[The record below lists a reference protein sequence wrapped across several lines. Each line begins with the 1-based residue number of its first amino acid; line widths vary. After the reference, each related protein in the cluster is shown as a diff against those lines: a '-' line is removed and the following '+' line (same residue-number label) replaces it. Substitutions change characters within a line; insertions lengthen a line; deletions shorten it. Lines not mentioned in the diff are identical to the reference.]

1 MRGLRYSKNLIFLRR
16 FIRIRSLTIWPGSRP
31 VILVDDGAARDLVVQ
46 EAHAGVFCE
55 PENPHDLKEK
65 ILFLAG
71 NREKG
76 EELGRN
82 GYSFVTAHYTRKLL
96 QKTYSNASKLITNQ

>member
-1 MRGLRYSKNLIFLRR
+1 MFSIKKLDIFKTVYPNKV
-16 FIRIRSLTIWPGSRP
+16 FDYMACSRP
-31 VILVDDGAARDLVVQ
+31 VILAIDGAARDLVVQ

-82 GYSFVTAHYTRKLL
+82 GYSFVTAHYTREALAE
-96 QKTYSNASKLITNQ
+96 TYSNALKLITNQ